1 MVERKRHRHEG
12 RRWVSS
18 DLRGNPWSCSGSLA
32 HSWERGYGPKEGGE
46 GDEGGT
52 HGDEEKEDC
61 LVEWDRER
69 DEVELWRQDVS
80 YESGL

>member
-1 MVERKRHRHEG
+1 
-12 RRWVSS
+12 
-18 DLRGNPWSCSGSLA
+18 LA
-32 HSWERGYGPKEGGE
+32 QSWERGYGPKEGGEGGE

-69 DEVELWRQDVS
+69 DEVEL
-80 YESGL
+80 

>member
-1 MVERKRHRHEG
+1 
-12 RRWVSS
+12 
-18 DLRGNPWSCSGSLA
+18 LA